1 MHSHALRRRRPGPA
15 VIVATL
21 AAGAL
26 MAGSAT
32 PARASA
38 RAEALPA
45 IEAAPVQR
53 PGIELTRERQP
64 MTPAGSAPRPPAA
77 TRLDRSLGPTAPA
90 MPQPMARPPRL
101 DNPALQR
108 ELARLRRVAQP
119 ASGFGSTNAA
129 ANAAWTLGLIELHG
143 GAAQRS
149 PALAQT
155 WFERATRLGRQP
167 LAYAGLAWCH
177 IEGCKSPP
185 DPAAAR
191 QAIAKLRPRYRARAL
206 YLEWLL
212 DSRVQP
218 LPVRSG
224 DPQGMSSLQLPM
236 RDMLVRAANEG
247 DAQARIELGLEA
259 VTNGDLPAAKA
270 FFEAAQSKSRAAAA
284 NLELIGAQGT
294 QAVRPAPAAP
304 QAAQQLLEQAQ
315 RQHRGIGAP
324 ANYVEA
330 LRLYQAAAAKGSA
343 AAKRML
349 GMISS
354 RPLPDGSVNVA
365 WMAQLAYV
373 DTDSSLPQLDTR
385 ALATMMYRDPTP
397 LFDLLPDNWQ
407 RELTTIR
414 R

>member
-1 MHSHALRRRRPGPA
+1 MLCHAFPTRPWPSTILGA
-15 VIVATL
+15 LVVS
-21 AAGAL
+21 AL
-26 MAGSAT
+26 MAGAAA
-32 PARASA
+32 PAHAAA
-38 RAEALPA
+38 RAEDFPA
-45 IEAAPVQR
+45 IEPVQVQR

-64 MTPAGSAPRPPAA
+64 SSPLGHVPQPPAA
-77 TRLDRSLGPTAPA
+77 PRLDGGLGPTAPA
-90 MPQPMARPPRL
+90 VLQPLTRPARL

-108 ELARLRRVAQP
+108 ELAQLRRAAEP

-177 IEGCKSPP
+177 IEGCKGPP

-191 QAIAKLRPRYRARAL
+191 QALAKLRPRYRARAL

-218 LPVRSG
+218 LPVRAG

-236 RDMLVRAANEG
+236 REMLLRAANDG

-270 FFEAAQSKSRAAAA
+270 FFEAAQSRSRAAAA
-284 NLELIGAQGT
+284 NLELIGP
-294 QAVRPAPAAP
+294 QATGPVRAAPAAP
-304 QAAQQLLEQAQ
+304 QEAQQLLEQAQ
-315 RQHRGIGAP
+315 RRHRGIGAP

-349 GMISS
+349 GMITS

-373 DTDSSLPQLDTR
+373 DTGSSLPQLDSR

-407 RELTTIR
+407 RELTTVR